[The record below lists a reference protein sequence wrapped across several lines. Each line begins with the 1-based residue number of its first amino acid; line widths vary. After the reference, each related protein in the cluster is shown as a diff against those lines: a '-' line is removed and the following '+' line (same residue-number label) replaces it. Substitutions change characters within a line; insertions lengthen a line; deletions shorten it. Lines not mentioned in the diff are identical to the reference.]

1 MDTIKVQLLKKSS
14 DFKVNTLYWDHSPLS
29 PEENSLRNYPAP
41 WIRKTIELLKIM
53 GAKTMVEIGSTRME
67 VTQNC
72 IDYYNNCYKL
82 KPADAPPCCQD
93 GHSTY
98 FWAKS
103 GLHVYT
109 VDIDEHCLK
118 MLINQYKYHVKEPI
132 PDNLHIHIPQDGIGF
147 LENFLKEIDFLY
159 LDGWD
164 IGTHEYAEKHLAA
177 YMAAKDKLAQTH
189 IVAIDDTDFDS
200 AEGGK
205 DKLLTPYL
213 LENGY
218 IKLLTGR
225 QNVFLK
231 IGKDKEN
238 EISKYLET
246 EVNVSISSN
255 LSPPIPSNET
265 APVQVSI
272 NQIATENKYLIDNLK
287 IYDVKQP
294 KVRLGNDWDGG
305 YVIPV
310 SLLAKSDCLFSYG
323 IGTDTAFERDFVNCT
338 DKIAYCFD
346 HTIEE
351 LFNIPENVKG
361 LLSFNKQGLSGKKEK
376 DTDHFFSHAEQK
388 NIKNKIFFKADT
400 EGAEYEFFL
409 NTDFKKFSEMVTG
422 MIIEFHYLTH
432 IENIEK
438 FFSVIK
444 LINEYFLINHVHGN
458 NYGGNFEYKQK
469 DKTYILPHFLE
480 ITFINKNLVKEYSVD
495 QRPFPDPYL
504 DKKNQGPPVGE
515 YNLEFLKDINI

>member
-14 DFKVNTLYWDHSPLS
+14 DFKINTLYWDHSPLL

-67 VTQNC
+67 ITQNC

-103 GLHVYT
+103 GIHVYT
-109 VDIDEHCLK
+109 VDTDEHCLK

-164 IGTHEYAEKHLAA
+164 VGTNEYAEKHLAA

-200 AEGGK
+200 PEGGK

-246 EVNVSISSN
+246 EVNVSISSY
-255 LSPPIPSNET
+255 LSPVIPANEAVPAQPPSNQT
-265 APVQVSI
+265 V
-272 NQIATENKYLIDNLK
+272 TENKYLIDNLK

-323 IGTDTAFERDFVNCT
+323 IGTDTAFEQDFISCS
-338 DKIAYCFD
+338 DKTAYCFD
-346 HTIEE
+346 HTINE
-351 LFNIPENVKG
+351 LFNIPEKLKSFFN
-361 LLSFNKQGLSGKKEK
+361 FNKEGLSVSKEK
-376 DTDHFFSHAEQK
+376 DKNNFLNHAQQK
-388 NIKNKIFFKADT
+388 DVNRNILLKMDT
-400 EGAEYEFFL
+400 EGAEYDFL
-409 NTDFKKFSEMVTG
+409 SKVDLKELSKLTTG
-422 MIIEFHYLTH
+422 MVIEFHYLTNL
-432 IENIEK
+432 ENVEK
-438 FFSVIK
+438 FLNLVKS
-444 LINEYFLINHVHGN
+444 INQYYLLCHVHGN
-458 NYGGNFEYKQK
+458 NYGGNFEYQQK
-469 DKTYILPHFLE
+469 GKTYIMPHFLE
-480 ITFINKNLVKEYSVD
+480 LTFINKNFVREFDVD
-495 QRPFPDPYL
+495 RRPFPNPYL
-504 DKKNQGPPVGE
+504 DKKNELAKEE
-515 YNLEFLKDINI
+515 YQLEFLKDINI